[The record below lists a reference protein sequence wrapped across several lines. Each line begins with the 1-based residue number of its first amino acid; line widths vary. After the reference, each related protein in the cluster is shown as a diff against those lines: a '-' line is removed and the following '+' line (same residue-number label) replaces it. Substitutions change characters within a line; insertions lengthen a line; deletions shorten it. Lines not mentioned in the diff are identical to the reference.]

1 MTFQGYINFFKLYG
15 IIQKYSLILLIQ
27 ENKLDDNRKIFYR
40 LQKVLYSMKT
50 YFLILANKKVAQTK
64 SFEFFRAI
72 VKMHTTYELNS

>member
-1 MTFQGYINFFKLYG
+1 
-15 IIQKYSLILLIQ
+15 
-27 ENKLDDNRKIFYR
+27 
-40 LQKVLYSMKT
+40 MKT